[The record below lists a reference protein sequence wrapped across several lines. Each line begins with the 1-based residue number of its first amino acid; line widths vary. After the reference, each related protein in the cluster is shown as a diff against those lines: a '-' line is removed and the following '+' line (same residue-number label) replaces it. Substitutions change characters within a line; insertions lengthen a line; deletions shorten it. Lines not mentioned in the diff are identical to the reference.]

1 MVSIGSAKGT
11 DWDHGPFAVGVS
23 FNIVFGVL
31 KTLEAWVIL
40 LIKVTFM
47 PTPISSI
54 TNGMVLEWH
63 VFPRLLLECLQLQQ
77 VSPHILRQR

>member
-1 MVSIGSAKGT
+1 
-11 DWDHGPFAVGVS
+11 
-23 FNIVFGVL
+23 
-31 KTLEAWVIL
+31 L

-63 VFPRLLLECLQLQQ
+63 IFPRLLLECLQLQQ